1 MDRRGQKT
9 PANKTPED
17 VILRVKAHIESFPV
31 VESHYTRQSS
41 KRLYLDS
48 NLNIQKMYNLFMEK
62 CNENQ
67 SIGVSMITYRR
78 IFGTE
83 YNMSFFKPKKDQCST
98 CNEYQKASTE
108 EKLSLELK
116 YKEHL
121 QRKEA
126 SMKNKEE
133 DKKRAA
139 SDKSF
144 KSITCDMQSVL
155 QIPISQVSL
164 LSPKTKL
171 VQFYYL

>member
-1 MDRRGQKT
+1 
-9 PANKTPED
+9 
-17 VILRVKAHIESFPV
+17 
-31 VESHYTRQSS
+31 
-41 KRLYLDS
+41 
-48 NLNIQKMYNLFMEK
+48 MYNLFMEK

-108 EKLSLELK
+108 EKLSLKLK

-155 QIPISQVSL
+155 QIPISQLCENNIIPSPLHAWYRSL
-164 LSPKTKL
+164 PSSCSIQDVTAEPSENDPDEEEEN
-171 VQFYYL
+171 Y